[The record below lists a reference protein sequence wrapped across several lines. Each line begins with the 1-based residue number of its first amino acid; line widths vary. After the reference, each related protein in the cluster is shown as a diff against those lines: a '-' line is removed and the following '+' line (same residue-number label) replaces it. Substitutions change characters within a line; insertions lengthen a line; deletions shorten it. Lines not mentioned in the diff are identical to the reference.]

1 MLEKEYRNANI
12 SDVKEDDGKLIIEG
26 YPIVFESE
34 TLIGN
39 EERGFYEV
47 IDKNAIDMSAL
58 KDCCLKY
65 NHENS
70 TLILARV
77 RNKSLQLTIDD
88 KGVFMHAELQ
98 SNVSQH
104 RDVYNL
110 VKSGLLDKM
119 SFGFIIKDQEVNRNG
134 NLPVRRI
141 TKISKVL
148 ECSIVDTPAY
158 DDTSVYARSLE
169 MVEKEIEGLDNEAE
183 QRAEQAAEEEKRKA
197 VEEAELEKIK
207 LRIKLNLI

>member
-1 MLEKEYRNANI
+1 MDREFRSVNI
-12 SDVKEDDGKLIIEG
+12 PDVKEDDGKLIIEG

-34 TLIGN
+34 VLIGD

-47 IDKNAIDMSAL
+47 IDKNALDMSAF

-77 RNKSLQLTIDD
+77 RNKSLQLSIDD

-119 SFGFIIKDQEVNRNG
+119 SFGFIIKDQQVSRSG
-134 NLPVRRI
+134 KLPKRRI

-158 DDTSVYARSLE
+158 SETSVYARSLE
-169 MVEKEIEGLDNEAE
+169 MVEQEIATIE
-183 QRAEQAAEEEKRKA
+183 QQESEKRNSE
-197 VEEAELEKIK
+197 VELEKLKTKIR
-207 LRIKLNLI
+207 LSLI